1 MSRERLEGEN
11 VKIRHVV
18 PATILIAEDN
28 QDDAFFLERA
38 FSKVGAKVRLHFVA
52 DGEDAIEY
60 LQGSKG
66 FADRKAFPFPD
77 LLLLDLKMPR
87 LSGFQVI
94 EWVRSNPGSRHL
106 PIVILTGTSSP
117 ADLKSAYA
125 LGADACLPKPD
136 DANLIPIVERLERDW
151 LSHFAEQPSFQRKD
165 HPG

>member
-11 VKIRHVV
+11 VKIRHAV

-38 FSKVGAKVRLHFVA
+38 FSKAGAKVRLQFVA
-52 DGEDAIEY
+52 DGEEAIEY
-60 LQGSKG
+60 LQGNKG
-66 FADRKAFPFPD
+66 FEDRNAFPFPD
-77 LLLLDLKMPR
+77 LLILDLKMPR

-94 EWVRSNPGSRHL
+94 EWVRTNPRSCHL

-125 LGADACLPKPD
+125 LGADACLPSLD
-136 DANLIPIVERLERDW
+136 
-151 LSHFAEQPSFQRKD
+151 
-165 HPG
+165 